1 MSKNIRDL
9 FFNGCYETILNSKIN
24 YYDGEDIYYLIMS
37 HQSLHNTKKALET
50 YYKYRKIVENWD
62 LISSI
67 KELLTLLAKTRN
79 YRQIEIEK
87 EYFINLPYKN
97 QQTEEFLN
105 SLDNTIKKLIDEIE
119 NSKNNLDFIDS
130 ISISD
135 IKNKLFSN
143 NQIDKY
149 NALHKIFAM
158 RIENVILDDLVIE
171 YLNSPQPFDV
181 VYVLL
186 LEYVIL
192 DKVDRNITFRKENNY
207 FIIKPVDY
215 FDYIEESEIYI
226 KNKLDYLS
234 RTLKNLSIYFYIKRL
249 MIPSFLNMF
258 PKKLDKKMI
267 DDLFYAC
274 YLVGCKIY
282 GTDESDEEYFQNI
295 KVDDKSSKKYV
306 ELILEIENSLKF

>member
-1 MSKNIRDL
+1 M
-9 FFNGCYETILNSKIN
+9 
-24 YYDGEDIYYLIMS
+24 
-37 HQSLHNTKKALET
+37 
-50 YYKYRKIVENWD
+50 
-62 LISSI
+62 
-67 KELLTLLAKTRN
+67 
-79 YRQIEIEK
+79 
-87 EYFINLPYKN
+87 
-97 QQTEEFLN
+97 
-105 SLDNTIKKLIDEIE
+105 
-119 NSKNNLDFIDS
+119 
-130 ISISD
+130 
-135 IKNKLFSN
+135 
-143 NQIDKY
+143 
-149 NALHKIFAM
+149 
-158 RIENVILDDLVIE
+158 
-171 YLNSPQPFDV
+171 
-181 VYVLL
+181 

-282 GTDESDEEYFQNI
+282 GTDESNEEYFQNI

>member
-119 NSKNNLDFIDS
+119 NSKNNLDFSDS

-143 NQIDKY
+143 NQINKY

>member
-119 NSKNNLDFIDS
+119 NSKNNLDFSDS

-306 ELILEIENSLKF
+306 ELVLEIENSLKF

>member
-119 NSKNNLDFIDS
+119 NSKNNLDFSDS

-234 RTLKNLSIYFYIKRL
+234 RTLKNLSIYFYTKRL

>member
-119 NSKNNLDFIDS
+119 NSKNNLDFSDS

-171 YLNSPQPFDV
+171 YLNSPNHLMLF
-181 VYVLL
+181 
-186 LEYVIL
+186 
-192 DKVDRNITFRKENNY
+192 TFY
-207 FIIKPVDY
+207 C
-215 FDYIEESEIYI
+215 
-226 KNKLDYLS
+226 
-234 RTLKNLSIYFYIKRL
+234 
-249 MIPSFLNMF
+249 LNM
-258 PKKLDKKMI
+258 
-267 DDLFYAC
+267 LF
-274 YLVGCKIY
+274 
-282 GTDESDEEYFQNI
+282 
-295 KVDDKSSKKYV
+295 
-306 ELILEIENSLKF
+306 

>member
-119 NSKNNLDFIDS
+119 NSKNNLDFSDS

-282 GTDESDEEYFQNI
+282 GTDESNEEYFQNI

>member
-87 EYFINLPYKN
+87 ENFINLPYKN

-119 NSKNNLDFIDS
+119 NSKNNLDFSDS